1 VMPDYEEDYPE
12 YAYFPPLPRDNALK
26 AGQSSTAVNNLNQF
40 LKALGY
46 ATSGDTFNDETTAA
60 VKTFQEAHDLKVTGE
75 VDADTAQAI
84 EKEVTEKLKAE
95 DPAYLKALSLLSE
108 E

>member
-1 VMPDYEEDYPE
+1 
-12 YAYFPPLPRDNALK
+12 
-26 AGQSSTAVNNLNQF
+26 
-40 LKALGY
+40 
-46 ATSGDTFNDETTAA
+46 
-60 VKTFQEAHDLKVTGE
+60 VTGE